1 MTRPYVTVVVV
12 SHDGAR
18 WLGETLRG
26 LLGQSR
32 RPDRVIGV
40 DNGSRDG
47 SADLLTQA
55 LGPGNVRALPR
66 SASFG
71 EAVADALSAA
81 PATGDNEWIWL
92 LHDDCAPD
100 RRALEALLHAADQD
114 RKATV
119 LGPKLRDWLDRRRL
133 LEIGVTVGLTGR
145 RDTGLEPHEFDQG
158 QHDGTRE
165 VLSVS
170 TAGMLIRRDVW
181 EAAGGLDP
189 FFPLFRDDLDLCWR
203 VRDAGHR
210 VLVVTDAVAWHAEA
224 AARRRRRI
232 TVSGDHPRRLDR
244 RNAIFVVMANLPF
257 RTMLWALARNL
268 AGSLVRTLL
277 FLVGKQPANALD
289 ELVALGSILVH
300 PLRLTRARR
309 ARRAGRKKGFAR
321 VRPLLTPR
329 GAGLRRLADMGRGF
343 LNGDRPVESAGRH
356 HHAAPDGAQDQEEL
370 PEDRGAV
377 KRFLGRPGVLL
388 VLALTLV
395 TLVAER
401 SLLGGDRLGGGA
413 LVPVTG
419 DAADLW
425 AFYTDGSS
433 GWAPPYTAVV
443 AGLATLA
450 FGQTWAVVSV
460 LLLGTVPLAGASAYL
475 ATRRLPAF
483 SRVAPRAEVAAP
495 GPGPASGQ
503 MASSASASSGS
514 AFASGPGPD
523 SGRASASG
531 PSPVAGRA
539 TVSDLSTAGNLFS
552 AASLFSDAAPSP
564 RPAETPD
571 SARTPDSSETPGS
584 ARTSGTGDTPVRW
597 GGGMRARGGKRRRTG
612 RHGRDANGPAEAEP
626 GITSDSGPH
635 GSEAGVL
642 GSHRSGIQGSGVEGL
657 GGDEARGGGPVAGVA
672 VRVWIAATYALL
684 PVATGAVATGRLGTA
699 VVFVLLP
706 AYAVL
711 GAHLLFGDRRRSRR
725 AAWGLGLL
733 LAVGT
738 AFVPIVYVLA
748 AALGAAAAWSLRRR
762 RPEVVTSAG
771 IALAAPVA
779 LLLPWLVDLVLDP
792 GRLLLEAGLH
802 GPGLSDAR
810 LAPEFLLALNPGG
823 PGVPPFWVTGGLVAA
838 GLAALLVRGRRRAVA
853 AGWAA
858 ALFGVLV
865 ALVVARVGV
874 SGAPAWPGVPLAVAA
889 AALLVVA
896 GLVAGSLSALWAAGG
911 PRRMAAGLVAAVAFG
926 APLLAAGH
934 WVVHGVRG
942 PLRPDVPD
950 PLPALAAIHSR
961 GGEQTLLI
969 RGSEFTVLRGR
980 APLIGEAEVPV
991 VSEARA
997 RVRTAAE
1004 GLAGGRG
1011 GTDAATLAQHGVAMV
1026 AVAPP
1031 VPPPLAETLDSQP
1044 SLQRM
1049 SLSEAGGLWRVAEPV
1064 TPVPPSSAHFLHTPW
1079 LWAQGAMVV
1088 AVVVLAA
1095 PGRRE
1100 PEEETEPV
1108 PVLAGALPERPEEGG
1123 QARRGAAGF
1132 RTVAAGGRRRGAGGG
1147 S

>member
-47 SADLLTQA
+47 SAELLTQA

-165 VLSVS
+165 ALSVS

-203 VRDAGHR
+203 VRNAGHR

-244 RNAIFVVMANLPF
+244 RNAIFVIMANLPF
-257 RTMLWALARNL
+257 RIMLWALARNL
-268 AGSLVRTLL
+268 VGSLVRTLL

-300 PLRLTRARR
+300 PLRLLRARR

-329 GAGLRRLADMGRGF
+329 GAGLRRLVDMGRGF

-356 HHAAPDGAQDQEEL
+356 HHAAPADGTQDQEEL

-401 SLLGGDRLGGGA
+401 SLLGGGRLGGGA

-433 GWAPPYTAVV
+433 GWAPPYVAVV
-443 AGLATLA
+443 AGLSTLA

-483 SRVAPRAEVAAP
+483 TRVAPQAP
-495 GPGPASGQ
+495 DPGRVS
-503 MASSASASSGS
+503 SSGS
-514 AFASGPGPD
+514 ASD
-523 SGRASASG
+523 SGSASASG

-552 AASLFSDAAPSP
+552 TAGLFSDAAPSS
-564 RPAETPD
+564 RSGEATGPA
-571 SARTPDSSETPGS
+571 ETPGS
-584 ARTSGTGDTPVRW
+584 ARTSDSSETPGSGGTSGTGGTWSSRA
-597 GGGMRARGGKRRRTG
+597 GGMRARGGKRRRTG
-612 RHGRDANGPAEAEP
+612 RHGRDANGPAEAE
-626 GITSDSGPH
+626 SGVTPNSKTH
-635 GSEAGVL
+635 AAGAE
-642 GSHRSGIQGSGVEGL
+642 GFGGDDAGGDGSG
-657 GGDEARGGGPVAGVA
+657 VAGVA
-672 VRVWIAATYALL
+672 V
-684 PVATGAVATGRLGTA
+684 
-699 VVFVLLP
+699 
-706 AYAVL
+706 
-711 GAHLLFGDRRRSRR
+711 
-725 AAWGLGLL
+725 
-733 LAVGT
+733 
-738 AFVPIVYVLA
+738 
-748 AALGAAAAWSLRRR
+748 
-762 RPEVVTSAG
+762 
-771 IALAAPVA
+771 
-779 LLLPWLVDLVLDP
+779 
-792 GRLLLEAGLH
+792 
-802 GPGLSDAR
+802 
-810 LAPEFLLALNPGG
+810 
-823 PGVPPFWVTGGLVAA
+823 
-838 GLAALLVRGRRRAVA
+838 
-853 AGWAA
+853 
-858 ALFGVLV
+858 
-865 ALVVARVGV
+865 
-874 SGAPAWPGVPLAVAA
+874 
-889 AALLVVA
+889 
-896 GLVAGSLSALWAAGG
+896 
-911 PRRMAAGLVAAVAFG
+911 
-926 APLLAAGH
+926 
-934 WVVHGVRG
+934 
-942 PLRPDVPD
+942 
-950 PLPALAAIHSR
+950 
-961 GGEQTLLI
+961 
-969 RGSEFTVLRGR
+969 
-980 APLIGEAEVPV
+980 
-991 VSEARA
+991 
-997 RVRTAAE
+997 
-1004 GLAGGRG
+1004 
-1011 GTDAATLAQHGVAMV
+1011 
-1026 AVAPP
+1026 
-1031 VPPPLAETLDSQP
+1031 
-1044 SLQRM
+1044 
-1049 SLSEAGGLWRVAEPV
+1049 
-1064 TPVPPSSAHFLHTPW
+1064 
-1079 LWAQGAMVV
+1079 
-1088 AVVVLAA
+1088 
-1095 PGRRE
+1095 
-1100 PEEETEPV
+1100 
-1108 PVLAGALPERPEEGG
+1108 
-1123 QARRGAAGF
+1123 
-1132 RTVAAGGRRRGAGGG
+1132 
-1147 S
+1147 